1 MDEKEVFWH
10 SLPLEEVEKKLNT
23 DFSNGLTEDEVKKRH
38 RLFGL
43 NALPEGKRRSVF
55 GILLKQF
62 VSPLIYI
69 LVIAGFI
76 TLFLKDYADSVIIWL
91 AVFLNAGIGFSQE
104 NKASRIFEELKKVV
118 KIKAYVIRE
127 GNEKEVNQSE
137 IAPGDVFLLRPGQ
150 KVPSDGRL
158 IEEFHLK
165 VNEAPLTGESLPSEK
180 DIRVLDEKTPLA
192 DKDNMV
198 YMGCIIE
205 EGMGKAVATATGK
218 KTEIGKIAEMVGE
231 IEEEQTPYQIKIK
244 RFSKIIGILIIAISF
259 LIFILGILR
268 GIDFLQMF
276 TTSVAIAVAAIPE
289 GLPIAVT
296 VILALGMQRIL
307 KKHGLVRKVMAAET
321 LGSTSIICTDKTGT
335 LTEGK
340 MQVTG
345 ILTGQ
350 KELFSDGI
358 KYSGSL
364 NKDGIESH
372 ILVLKIALLCNNS
385 FIENPDEPLEKW
397 IIRGA
402 PTEQALLLAGMQAG
416 LNKKELDEAEP
427 KIEER
432 FFDQSRKFTSSLHRF
447 SEDQNILYMVGAS
460 EVILGMSKF
469 LDIDGREESLGKEKR
484 MELENKV
491 EELASKGQRILSAA
505 YRKIDDT
512 SGHFLTQEKCCLED
526 FYNNLTFVGL
536 ITLKDPIRK
545 EVKEAVK
552 VCREAGMKPII
563 VTGDHKMT
571 AKAIALELG
580 FTAGEENIIEGAELE
595 QLSDEEFKRKL
606 GDIEIYARVEPK
618 HKLRIISAWQ
628 EKGEVVAMTGD
639 GINDTPALKKA
650 DIGIALGS
658 GTDAAKE
665 VSDLVLLTDSFSVI
679 VAAVE
684 EGRGIIA
691 NIRKTITLLLSHSFS
706 EIILVGMSVIV
717 GLPLPI
723 LPAQI
728 LWNNLVEGGPQ
739 GIALSFEPKEK
750 DAMQRNLEHLKTPL
764 LTRRMKAIIF
774 GFGTVTAFILLG
786 LFIWLFKT
794 RVNMAE
800 IRTIIFGVLAIDTL
814 FYSFSCKN
822 LRKNIW
828 QYNPFSNTYLVLSV
842 CFSISMLLAAVYL
855 PVFQSLL
862 KTVPLKLFEWFLIFG
877 TAMINLILVEA
888 IKRHFI
894 LKENRGK

>member
-1 MDEKEVFWH
+1 MDEKEIFWH
-10 SLPLEEVEKKLNT
+10 SLHLAEVEKKLKT
-23 DFSNGLTEDEVKKRH
+23 DFSNGLTENEVKERH
-38 RLFGL
+38 RIFGL
-43 NALPEGKRRSVF
+43 NVLPEEKRRSVF
-55 GILLKQF
+55 EMFLKQF
-62 VSPLIYI
+62 ESPLIYI

-76 TLFLKDYADSVIIWL
+76 TLVLKKYADSIIIWL
-91 AVFLNAGIGFSQE
+91 AVFLNTGIGFFQE

-118 KIKAYVIRE
+118 KVKAYVIRE

-137 IAPGDVFLLRPGQ
+137 IAPGDVYLLRPGQ
-150 KVPSDGRL
+150 KVPADGRL

-165 VNEAPLTGESLPSEK
+165 VNEAPLTGESLSSEK

-192 DKDNMV
+192 DRDNMV
-198 YMGCIIE
+198 YMGCIVE

-218 KTEIGKIAEMVGE
+218 KTEIGKIVEMIGE

-268 GIDFLQMF
+268 GINPLQMF

-289 GLPIAVT
+289 GLPVAIT
-296 VILALGMQRIL
+296 VILALGMQGIL
-307 KKHGLVRKVMAAET
+307 KKRGLVRRIAAAET
-321 LGSTSIICTDKTGT
+321 LGSTSIICADKTGT

-340 MQVTG
+340 MQVSG

-358 KYSGSL
+358 KYSESL

-372 ILVLKIALLCNNS
+372 ILALKIALLCNNS
-385 FIENPDEPLEKW
+385 FIENSDEPLEKW

-402 PTEQALLLAGMQAG
+402 PTEKALLLAGIQAG

-432 FFDQSRKFTSSLHRF
+432 FFDPSHKFASSLHRF
-447 SEDQNILYMVGAS
+447 SENQNILYMVGAP
-460 EVILGMSKF
+460 EIILGMTEF
-469 LDIDGREESLGKEKR
+469 LDVDGREEVLGEKKR
-484 MELENKV
+484 KELEDKV

-505 YRKIDDT
+505 YRKMDAT
-512 SGHFLTQEKCCLED
+512 NGHFLTRGKCCLED

-536 ITLKDPIRK
+536 IVLKDPIRK

-552 VCREAGMKPII
+552 ICREAGMKPII

-580 FTAGEENIIEGAELE
+580 FTAGEENIIEGVELE

-606 GDIEIYARVEPK
+606 EDIEIYARVEPK

-665 VSDLVLLTDSFSVI
+665 TSDLVLLNDSFSVI
-679 VAAVE
+679 VSAVE

-691 NIRKTITLLLSHSFS
+691 NIRKTVTLLVSQSFS
-706 EIILVGMSVIV
+706 EIILVGTSVIA

-739 GIALSFEPKEK
+739 GIALAFEPKEK
-750 DAMQRNLEHLKTPL
+750 DAMRRGLEHLKTPL

-774 GFGTVTAFILLG
+774 GFGIITAFLLLG
-786 LFIWLFKT
+786 LFLWLLKIK
-794 RVNMAE
+794 VDMAE
-800 IRTIIFGVLAIDTL
+800 IRTIIFGVLAIDTSL
-814 FYSFSCKN
+814 YSFSCKN

-828 QYNPFSNTYLVLSV
+828 QYNPFSNPYLVLSV
-842 CFSISMLLAAVYL
+842 FFSISMLLAAIYL
-855 PVFQSLL
+855 PVFQNLL
-862 KTVPLKLFEWFLIFG
+862 KTVPLGFFEWFLIFG
-877 TAMINLILVEA
+877 TGMINLILVEA
-888 IKRHFI
+888 IKRYFI
-894 LKENRGK
+894 LKENRSK